1 MDLATAREVI
11 GSKSKSR
18 MNARGVYSYSL
29 ARQKEEVWVVSKA
42 ARRKRVG
49 KRIGC
54 TRRRL
59 QAVSE

>member
-18 MNARGVYSYSL
+18 MNAKGVYSYYST
-29 ARQKEEVWVVSKA
+29 RQKEVWVVRKT

-54 TRRRL
+54 TRRQL
-59 QAVSE
+59 QAV